1 MTDEEKS
8 IVKELFHATQKNND
22 MTQAVIHKLI
32 VVCIAVTS
40 LLVVAICVLAIS
52 FNLTIR
58 DCTKSYFETDYD
70 YGTYDATLT
79 NTLELGGES
88 K

>member
-8 IVKELFHATQKNND
+8 IVKELFHATQRNND

-32 VVCIAVTS
+32 IVCIAIS
-40 LLVVAICVLAIS
+40 GILAVAICVLAIS
-52 FNLTIR
+52 FNITLR

-70 YGTYDATLT
+70 YGAYESSIS
-79 NTLELGGES
+79 NTLEFGGDI